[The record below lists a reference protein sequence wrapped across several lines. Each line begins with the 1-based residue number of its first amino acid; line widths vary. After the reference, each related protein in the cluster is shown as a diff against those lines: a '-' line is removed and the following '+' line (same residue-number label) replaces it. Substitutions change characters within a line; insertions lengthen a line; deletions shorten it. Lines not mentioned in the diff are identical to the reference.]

1 MIDRILYNGN
11 ICTQDDKKRRATA
24 VAITGGRIVAVGD
37 DDSILDL
44 ETAHTIKENLGGHT
58 VIPGLTDA
66 HIHWQ
71 WTARSL
77 YEVDVYEVPNKQ
89 VAVQRVA

>member
-1 MIDRILYNGN
+1 
-11 ICTQDDKKRRATA
+11 
-24 VAITGGRIVAVGD
+24 
-37 DDSILDL
+37 
-44 ETAHTIKENLGGHT
+44 
-58 VIPGLTDA
+58 DA

-89 VAVQRVA
+89 VAVQRVAERIATSTPNDWITGHGWTQEFWDDKQFPTASDLDPISPNNPVYLRAKS